1 MSTYENLP
9 SKSFPPGTKLLIEG
23 QQDNQL
29 FFLIEGEVSVTRG
42 DKEVARVRMPGAV
55 FGEMSALLEM
65 PYSASVVAVTEVRAY
80 ASDNASAFIEANPR
94 LQVEHTVTEEI
105 TGVDLVQAQLRVA
118 GGASLADLGLTRPPQ
133 PLGFAMQLVHGWS
146 TTGTGLPEDCVCTLR
161 CERIERQPSVA
172 LPSLEFSTRSVPPC
186 EPSTTTKP
194 WPH

>member
-9 SKSFPPGTKLLIEG
+9 SKRFPPGTKLLIEG

-80 ASDNASAFIEANPR
+80 ASDNASAFIEANPSIAMHLARTLAQR
-94 LQVEHTVTEEI
+94 LHNT
-105 TGVDLVQAQLRVA
+105 TGY
-118 GGASLADLGLTRPPQ
+118 LADIKQQFSDHSNHLGMLDEVLDELLTQ
-133 PLGFAMQLVHGWS
+133 QKDDAIDL
-146 TTGTGLPEDCVCTLR
+146 
-161 CERIERQPSVA
+161 
-172 LPSLEFSTRSVPPC
+172 
-186 EPSTTTKP
+186 TKRADDP
-194 WPH
+194 RL